1 MKKKYSIIIIIVLLF
16 AIGTVAFIVNRNKK
30 NVINHPLTTS
40 EGKVKITVKSGDTLA
55 SVIEALNNE
64 GLLKS
69 KKVVDSFINRNGLSN
84 TVVSGEYSISSSVS
98 LDKLIHYL
106 NKGILDDT
114 PVKVTIPE
122 GYDIESIAKLLETKG
137 IISKTGFLKSC
148 KEYKLP
154 DYIKEDGKRKYS
166 LEGYLFPDTYEF
178 YKGTSGKAII
188 DEMTARL
195 ISIVNDIKSKTGK
208 SISNEELDKYI
219 TMASIIEKEVKLEDE
234 RGKASSVFY
243 NRLSKGM
250 KLESCAT
257 VLYAMGIHKDKLS
270 YNDLKIN
277 SPFNTYIVSGLPE
290 GPISCPGKSCIEAA
304 ISPPSTNYLYF
315 VSKNDGSH
323 YFTDN
328 YKDFLTVKQATQ
340 GN

>member
-1 MKKKYSIIIIIVLLF
+1 MKKKHVILIIIVLLF
-16 AIGTVAFIVNRNKK
+16 AIVTVAFIVNRNKK
-30 NVINHPLTTS
+30 NIINHPFTVS
-40 EGKVKITVKSGDTLA
+40 EVKVKITVKSGDTLDT
-55 SVIEALNNE
+55 VFDHLNNE
-64 GLLKS
+64 TLLKS
-69 KKVVDSFINRNGLSN
+69 KTVVDSFINKNGLSK
-84 TVVSGEYSISSSVS
+84 TVVPGEYNISSSVS

-122 GYDIESIAKLLETKG
+122 GYDIESIAKLLESKG
-137 IISKTGFLKSC
+137 IISKSEFLKSC

-154 DYIKEDGKRKYS
+154 DYVKEDSKRKYS

-188 DEMTARL
+188 DEMTTRF
-195 ISIVNDIKSKTGK
+195 ISIVNEIKSKTGK

-219 TMASIIEKEVKLEDE
+219 TMASIIEKEVKLNDE
-234 RGKASSVFY
+234 RGKAASVFY

-257 VLYAMGIHKDKLS
+257 VLYAMGVHKDKLS
-270 YNDLKIN
+270 YNDLKVN
-277 SPFNTYIVSGLPE
+277 SPYNTYIVSGLPE
-290 GPISCPGKSCIEAA
+290 GPISCPGRSCIEAA

-328 YKDFLTVKQATQ
+328 YKDFLSVKQVTQ